1 MPDRRCSMRIVVVGA
16 GKIGSTII
24 ARLVDEGHDVTVLD
38 NDFSVISDITNVCDV
53 MGVCGN
59 GTDCAMLTE
68 AGVEDAELVIAA
80 TSSDELN
87 MLCCFLARKLG
98 AKHTIA
104 RIRNPEYNVESLG
117 FLKQHLNL
125 SMAINPEMMAAR
137 EMFNVL
143 KLPSAV
149 KIETFSQTN
158 LEIVEIILREGS
170 PMVGIPLMDLRSRI
184 KAKFLVC
191 VVQRG
196 NDVYIPS
203 GSFVLKAGDKIGFT
217 AAPAEIQKLMKSI
230 GLDQRRAKNIMILG
244 GGRLGFYLSK
254 LLEFTGYTIKVIEKD
269 PNKCVELSKKLKKA
283 LVINGDGAQQE
294 LLLEEGL
301 DNLDAF
307 VSLTGMDEEN
317 ILLSMLASAHNVP
330 KVITKVNRD
339 ELWDMAE
346 KLGLDSIT
354 SPKRIVSDKV
364 VRYARAL
371 ENSMGSSVETL
382 YNIMG
387 GKAEALEFIVGPEFR
402 HQGVPLK
409 NLKIRENVLVAGII
423 RDRQPILPTGD
434 DKILEKDRVIIVASD
449 KKLNDL
455 SDIIK

>member
-1 MPDRRCSMRIVVVGA
+1 MRIVVVGA

-24 ARLVDEGHDVTVLD
+24 ERLVNEGHDVTVID
-38 NDFSVISDITNVCDV
+38 NDVNVISDITNVCDV

-68 AGVEDAELVIAA
+68 AGVEDAELVVAV

-104 RIRNPEYNVESLG
+104 RIRNPEYNLESLG
-117 FLKQHLNL
+117 FLKQHLSL
-125 SMAINPEMMAAR
+125 SMAINPEMLSAR
-137 EMFNVL
+137 EMYNVL

-170 PMVGIPLMDLRSRI
+170 PMVGIPLMDLRNRI

-230 GLDQRRAKNIMILG
+230 GLDQRQAKNIMILG

-254 LLEFTGYTIKVIEKD
+254 LMESTGYTVKLVEKD
-269 PNKCVELSKKLKKA
+269 SEKCVELSRKLKKA

-317 ILLSMLASAHNVP
+317 ILVSMLASAHNVP

-339 ELWDMAE
+339 ELRDMAE
-346 KLGLDSIT
+346 KLGLDSII
-354 SPKRIVSDKV
+354 SPRRIVSDKV
-364 VRYARAL
+364 VQYARAL
-371 ENSMGSSVETL
+371 ENSLGSSVETL

-387 GKAEALEFIVGPEFR
+387 GKAEALEFIVGADFD
-402 HQGVPLK
+402 HLGVPIK
-409 NLKIRENVLVAGII
+409 NLKLRENILIAGII
-423 RDRQPILPTGD
+423 RNRQPILPTGD
-434 DKILEKDRVIIVASD
+434 DKILERDRVIIVASD
-449 KKLNDL
+449 RKLNDL
-455 SDIIK
+455 SDIIS